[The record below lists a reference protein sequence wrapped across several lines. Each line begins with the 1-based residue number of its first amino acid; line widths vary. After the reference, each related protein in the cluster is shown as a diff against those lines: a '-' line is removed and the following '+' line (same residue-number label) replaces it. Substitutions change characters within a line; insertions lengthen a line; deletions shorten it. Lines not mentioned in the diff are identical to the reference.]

1 MRDLPYIDYDW
12 FFVPGRWELQTWR
25 HFYNS
30 YLFRLYITRYALRKK
45 QEKGN
50 SAEMLNRALLRAFI
64 RAAETSHSIPLLLY
78 LPDKKDE
85 TNMAS
90 DTPSL
95 QVLRSSELD
104 FLDLRPCL
112 NQVSADQRFI

>member
-1 MRDLPYIDYDW
+1 
-12 FFVPGRWELQTWR
+12 
-25 HFYNS
+25 
-30 YLFRLYITRYALRKK
+30 
-45 QEKGN
+45 
-50 SAEMLNRALLRAFI
+50 MLNRALLRAFI

-112 NQVSADQRFI
+112 NQVSADQRFISTGIHYSVQGSEAIAACVMKHLSSLRKLAKQKNEPAGQLSAIR